1 MAAAIL
7 IGVNSKT
14 LIDALVRQTTVLIA
28 HVATSAG
35 LRAPLAHVA
44 NQVFVELTTELEK
57 QGLGQKVIADMFGLA
72 LRSYQ
77 QKLRRL
83 SESETE
89 QGRTL
94 WEAVYAFI
102 SERRVARRPEV
113 LQRFSRDPEA
123 SVKSILKDL
132 CESGLVYRT
141 GTGEATVYRAA
152 PPEDWVMED
161 TVDEENAAALVWV
174 IVHHEGPLTA
184 PEIQA
189 RVSLDPALVDKAIA
203 RLLADQRVTELPHA
217 DGARRFRTG
226 HCLIPLGA
234 RRGWEAALLD
244 HFQAVVS
251 AMCVKLRNGETRALP
266 DDEVGGSTY
275 TFDVWPGHPKE
286 GEVRGLL
293 RKQREELGR
302 LWDDVMEHNRTQTL
316 RGNDSRR
323 ITFYCGQSA
332 ATDSDSADE
341 ADAHPPQPIA

>member
-1 MAAAIL
+1 M
-7 IGVNSKT
+7 NSKT

-44 NQVFVELTTELEK
+44 NQVFVELTAELER

-83 SESETE
+83 SESETD

-94 WEAVYAFI
+94 WEAVYGFI
-102 SERRVARRPEV
+102 SEKQVVRRPEV
-113 LQRFSRDPEA
+113 LLRFCRDHEA
-123 SVKSILKDL
+123 SIKSILKDL

-141 GTGEATVYRAA
+141 GTGDNTVYRTA
-152 PPEDWVMED
+152 PPEDLL
-161 TVDEENAAALVWV
+161 VDASLGEESIAALLWV
-174 IVHHEGPLTA
+174 IVHHEGPLTLH
-184 PEIQA
+184 ELQQRI
-189 RVSLDPALVDKAIA
+189 SLEPPLLQKALE
-203 RLLADQRVTELPHA
+203 RLLADQRVTAEVVPGSDA
-217 DGARRFRTG
+217 APRYRTG

-251 AMCVKLRNGETRALP
+251 AMCIKLRNGETRALP

-286 GEVRGLL
+286 RQVRALL
-293 RKQREELGR
+293 KQQRQELSR
-302 LWDDVMEHNRTQTL
+302 LWDEVMDHNREQPL
-316 RGNDSRR
+316 ARR
-323 ITFYCGQSA
+323 DLHRVTFYCGQSA
-332 ATDSDSADE
+332 TTDADLVDE
-341 ADAHPPQPIA
+341 PSLLGAGRLAI

>member
-1 MAAAIL
+1 
-7 IGVNSKT
+7 VNSKA

-94 WEAVYAFI
+94 WEAVYAFV

-113 LQRFSRDPEA
+113 LQRFSRDHEA

-152 PPEDWVMED
+152 PPEDWVVDD

-174 IVHHEGPLTA
+174 VVHHEGPLSLA
-184 PEIQA
+184 DIQG
-189 RVSLDPALVDKAIA
+189 RVSLDTPVLDRALK
-203 RLLADQRVTELPHA
+203 RLIADQRVSEVSGGEGPAL
-217 DGARRFRTG
+217 FRTG

-275 TFDVWPGHPKE
+275 TFDVWRGHPKE
-286 GEVRGLL
+286 AEVRALL
-293 RKQREELGR
+293 KRQRDELGR
-302 LWDDVMEHNRTQTL
+302 LWDQVLEHNKSEPL
-316 RGNDSRR
+316 RGPDQRR
-323 ITFYCGQSA
+323 VTFYCGQSA
-332 ATDSDSADE
+332 ATESDAADE
-341 ADAHPPQPIA
+341 ADVTIDQANP